1 MPIAIN
7 GSGTVTGISVGGL
20 PDGIVDTDMIAAGA
34 VTAPKRGA
42 GAILQVKQSVVTA
55 ISSYSTGSNTLAD
68 SFFDISGLSVTLTPS
83 SGTKC
88 LINYTVN
95 IGGETGFD
103 AGIAVKRDSTQIYLG
118 DASSNRIRLSSYYFI
133 AAGNETFG
141 ASGQF
146 LDTHGADGSTAVTY
160 KLQMYTGEAGRTTR
174 VNRSHD
180 DGDNRSSGRL
190 ASQITVMEVAA

>member
-1 MPIAIN
+1 MSSIKLTAD
-7 GSGTVTGISVGGL
+7 SGGGTFEIKAPSSSGNTRVLTL
-20 PDGIVDTDMIAAGA
+20 PDTGNLTLGK
-34 VTAPKRGA
+34 TG
-42 GAILQVKQSVVTA
+42 ILQVQQAVKTDTA
-55 ISSYSTGSNTLAD
+55 SFSTGSSTISD
-68 SFFDISGLSVTLTPS
+68 SYFDISGLSVTLTPS

-95 IGGETGFD
+95 LGGETGYD
-103 AGIAVKRDSTQIYLG
+103 AGIAVLRGSTQIYLG
-118 DASSNRIRLSSYYFI
+118 DASGSRQRLSSYYFI
-133 AAGNETFG
+133 EAGNETLG

-160 KLQMYTGEAGRTTR
+160 KLQMYVATPGRTAR

-180 DGDNRSSGRL
+180 DGDDRGSARL